1 MAQLTDRELCCL
13 QWAALGK
20 TSWEMGVIL
29 GLTERTVN
37 FHIHNACRKLGV
49 HGRQAAI
56 TAALHAGMLPSLSEP
71 LVALAKTPG
80 PAGRGMT
87 ADLRSLSPRPEHEAS
102 AKR

>member
-1 MAQLTDRELCCL
+1 MKQLTERELCCL
-13 QWAALGK
+13 EWAALGK
-20 TSWEMGVIL
+20 TSWEVGVIL
-29 GLTERTVN
+29 GLTERTIN

-71 LVALAKTPG
+71 LVARAGTPL

-87 ADLRSLSPRPEHEAS
+87 AELRSLSPRPEHEVS
-102 AKR
+102 AK